1 MPSLAALKEKP
12 RWVAAVF
19 FFISGIISASW
30 ASRIPDMQQR
40 LRLNDAE
47 WGAVLFALPAGL
59 VVGLP
64 LSSWLVSKYSSRR
77 TMVFASM
84 LFAAMLFI
92 VGLSQH
98 TLFLIFS
105 LFLFGVLRNATNI
118 SINTHSMEVQGLY
131 EKPIVATFHGIWSLA
146 CFVAAGI
153 GTLMI
158 AINIGLTTQFL
169 LVAIFIIVL
178 SFLFK
183 IEKFKSYASAERR
196 PFFIKPDKYLLLLG
210 LIAFCSMIC
219 EATMFDWSVNYFHQ
233 VIKAD
238 EKLTTSGYTAFIIAM
253 AIGRLTGDKIVG
265 LYGAATVLIVNGVV
279 MALGFLV
286 AILFPY
292 FLPAC
297 IGFLLIGLG
306 DSIVVPTVYVFA
318 AKTKKMSAAY
328 AIASVTIVGYAGFLL
343 GPLIVGSISE
353 AFGMQWA
360 FGLMGLLSIGITAI
374 TLLVKKQAGMGKR
387 S

>member
-1 MPSLAALKEKP
+1 MPLLSGSKGKP

-19 FFISGIISASW
+19 FFISGIVSASW

-40 LRLNDAE
+40 LGLNDAQ

-77 TMVFASM
+77 TMVLASIA
-84 LFAAMLFI
+84 FAAMLFI

-98 TLFLIFS
+98 TWFLILT

-118 SINTHSMEVQGLY
+118 SINTNSMEVQRLY
-131 EKPIVATFHGIWSLA
+131 TKPIVATFHGIWSLA
-146 CFVAAGI
+146 CFAAAGI

-158 AINIGLTTQFL
+158 AFNVGLTLHFL
-169 LVAIFIIVL
+169 FIAVFIIAL
-178 SFLFK
+178 AFLFRTK
-183 IEKFKSYASAERR
+183 KSERFTEHAERR
-196 PFFIKPDKYLLLLG
+196 PFFIKPDRYLFLLG
-210 LIAFCSMIC
+210 LICFCSMIC
-219 EATMFDWSVNYFHQ
+219 EATMFDWSVNYFNQ
-233 VIKAD
+233 VVKTN
-238 EKLTTSGYTAFIIAM
+238 EKLSTSGYTSFIIAM
-253 AIGRLTGDKIVG
+253 ALGRLAGDKIIG
-265 LYGAATVLIVNGVV
+265 LYGAANVLIINGLI
-279 MALGFLV
+279 MALGFLL

-297 IGFLLIGLG
+297 LGFLLIGLG

-318 AKTKKMSAAY
+318 ARTKKMSAAY
-328 AIASVTIVGYAGFLL
+328 AIASVTMVGYAGFLL

-353 AFGMQWA
+353 VLGMQWA
-360 FGLMGLLSIGITAI
+360 FGLMGLLSIGITII
-374 TLLVKKQAGMGKR
+374 TFLVKRFGLV
-387 S
+387 

>member
-1 MPSLAALKEKP
+1 MPLLSGSKGKP

-19 FFISGIISASW
+19 FFISGIVSASW

-40 LRLNDAE
+40 LGLNDAQ

-77 TMVFASM
+77 TMVLASIA
-84 LFAAMLFI
+84 FAAMLFI

-98 TLFLIFS
+98 TWFLILT

-118 SINTHSMEVQGLY
+118 SINTNSMEVQRLY
-131 EKPIVATFHGIWSLA
+131 TKPIVATFHGIWSLA
-146 CFVAAGI
+146 CFAAAGI

-158 AINIGLTTQFL
+158 AFNVGLTLHFL
-169 LVAIFIIVL
+169 FIAVFIIAL
-178 SFLFK
+178 AFLFRTK
-183 IEKFKSYASAERR
+183 KSERFTEHAERR
-196 PFFIKPDKYLLLLG
+196 PFFIKPDRYLFLLG
-210 LIAFCSMIC
+210 LICFCSMIC
-219 EATMFDWSVNYFHQ
+219 EATMFDWSVNYFNQ
-233 VIKAD
+233 VVKTN
-238 EKLTTSGYTAFIIAM
+238 EKLSTSGYTSFIIAM
-253 AIGRLTGDKIVG
+253 ALGRLAGDKIIG
-265 LYGAATVLIVNGVV
+265 LYGAANVLIINGLI
-279 MALGFLV
+279 MAFGFLL

-297 IGFLLIGLG
+297 LGFLLIGLG

-318 AKTKKMSAAY
+318 ARTKKMSAAY
-328 AIASVTIVGYAGFLL
+328 AIASVTMVGYAGFLL

-353 AFGMQWA
+353 VLGMQWA
-360 FGLMGLLSIGITAI
+360 FGLMGLLSIGITII
-374 TLLVKKQAGMGKR
+374 TFLVKRFGLV
-387 S
+387 